1 MVVGVGAGVGVGVGV
16 GLGVGLGAGVPV
28 LVEPEG
34 ALIAP
39 PPQLATVKR
48 REKNSTQYTSFEPM
62 GTVSCTTATLDAAEL
77 LNVGLGSG
85 CLPQAHF
92 VFNARTGP
100 AGDRS

>member
-1 MVVGVGAGVGVGVGV
+1 VGVGAGVGVGV

-34 ALIAP
+34 ALTAP

-77 LNVGLGSG
+77 LNVGLASWM
-85 CLPQAHF
+85 F
-92 VFNARTGP
+92 T
-100 AGDRS
+100 AGAFFF